1 MAASSSTG
9 VGRAVEGG
17 GGEGE
22 YLVAGR
28 GDADRMLELRRERA
42 VLGDG
47 GPAVVEN
54 LHLPAAGIDHRLDG
68 KDHALA
74 HHRSLLGGAEME
86 DRRRIVEDAAD
97 AVAAE
102 IAHHREALRLG
113 EALDRLADGADAHAR
128 PHR

>member
-28 GDADRMLELRRERA
+28 GDADRMLELRGERA

-47 GPAVVEN
+47 GPAVVED
-54 LHLPAAGIDHRLDG
+54 LYLPPTGIDHRLDRE
-68 KDHALA
+68 DHALA
-74 HHRSLLGGAEME
+74 HHRALVGRAEMQ
-86 DRRRIVEDAAD
+86 DRGRVVEDAAD
-97 AVAAE
+97 AVFEE
-102 IAHHREALRLG
+102 IGHHREAV
-113 EALDRLADGADAHAR
+113 AL
-128 PHR
+128 